1 MSFPYA
7 DDEFIH
13 MWVADMEFATPD
25 VVIEG
30 MRKRLDRRIF
40 GYTRV
45 YDPGYYE
52 AFRGWCDRRYGWT
65 FPKHE
70 LVMSNGVIPA
80 LYELVEYITEPDEK
94 VLFLTPSYA
103 YFKYAADFNTRPCVC
118 SDLLNENGHYR
129 IDFDDLDRT
138 PTIPPGAY
146 GATKSS
152 AVSPNSS
159 SDTGCGSSPTR
170 STATCCAPGSGTSHS
185 AKACPNT
192 GTSSPAWRRARRST
206 SPA

>member
-1 MSFPYA
+1 MPYDFDGVVDRTGTNAMKLEGFRDYIFHDPDGTMSFPYA

-30 MRKRLDRRIF
+30 MRRRLDRHIF

-103 YFKYAADFNTRPCVC
+103 YFKCRGAGCLRAGRAVGRGAVRLPRRQLCLCGRLPVRASAPCPVSGERGDLSRLGRPGR
-118 SDLLNENGHYR
+118 LLWPR
-129 IDFDDLDRT
+129 
-138 PTIPPGAY
+138 
-146 GATKSS
+146 
-152 AVSPNSS
+152 
-159 SDTGCGSSPTR
+159 
-170 STATCCAPGSGTSHS
+170 
-185 AKACPNT
+185 
-192 GTSSPAWRRARRST
+192 
-206 SPA
+206 